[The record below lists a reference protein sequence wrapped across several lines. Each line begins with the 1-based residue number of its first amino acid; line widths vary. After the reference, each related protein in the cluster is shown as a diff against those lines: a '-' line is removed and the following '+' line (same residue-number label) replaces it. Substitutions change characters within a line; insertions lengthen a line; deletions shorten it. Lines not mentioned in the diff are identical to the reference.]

1 MTNKTPT
8 LSLVMIVK
16 NEEHIISECLNSV
29 YKEID
34 RYDITDTGSS
44 DNTIQIIKD
53 FFQEKGIP
61 GEVYESDWKGFGK
74 SRTESL
80 RNADKGGADY
90 SWVID
95 ADDRLEGNL
104 GWKNNTGLDYD
115 VFALNISRGGL
126 NWWRNQIF
134 KNNIGWE
141 YVGVLHEY
149 ANLPTKQT
157 ANGARLNGDY
167 SIDARTM
174 GARTQQFGEDQSAK
188 YRHDAETLIDCLEN
202 PDNPNYDPNNTRY
215 VFYAAQSYFDA
226 QEWEK
231 AIEWYT
237 KRAEM
242 GGWEEEQ
249 WFCVFRIGLSKMF
262 MGDNFAEAQ
271 DHFMQAYNLRPH
283 RAEPMFHL
291 AKTHRLNGNENLAY
305 LLAKGLVNCN
315 PQADIL
321 FIDQTIYDWG
331 IWDEIGATAF
341 KQGDFEVG
349 YKACEKLLKDGK
361 LPQEHLERV
370 TNNFNSY
377 RNALVQQQQAQ
388 QEALQNQQLA
398 QNAKQVESENEKER
412 RAVLRKAKEEQK
424 KRQKRDL
431 NKRNKAKSRSR

>member
-16 NEEHIISECLNSV
+16 DEEHIIRECLESA

-44 DNTIQIIKD
+44 DNTIQVIKD
-53 FFQEKGIP
+53 FFAEKDIP

-95 ADDRLEGNL
+95 ADDRLAGTL
-104 GWKNNTGLDYD
+104 GWKNNQGLDYD
-115 VFALNISRGGL
+115 VFALNIARGGL

-174 GARTQQFGEDQSAK
+174 GARTQQFGED
-188 YRHDAETLIDCLEN
+188 YEPE
-202 PDNPNYDPNNTRY
+202 NTRY
-215 VFYAAQSYFDA
+215 HFYAAQSYFDA
-226 QEWEK
+226 QEWDK
-231 AIEWYT
+231 AVEWYT

-249 WFCVFRIGLSKMF
+249 WFCVFRIGLAKMF
-262 MGDNFAEAQ
+262 MGDRFAEAQ

-305 LLAKGLVNCN
+305 LLAKGLVNCE
-315 PQADIL
+315 PRDDIL
-321 FIDQTIYDWG
+321 FIDNTIYDWG

-341 KQGDFEVG
+341 KQGDFEIG
-349 YKACEKLLKDGK
+349 YRACEKLLNSGK
-361 LPQEHLERV
+361 LPAEHVERV
-370 TNNFNSY
+370 TTNFNSY
-377 RNALVQQQQAQ
+377 KKALLQQQQMQ
-388 QEALQNQQLA
+388 QEAIRKHQQ
-398 QNAKQVESENEKER
+398 QQVESEEEKQR
-412 RAVLRKAKEEQK
+412 RAEARKVKEEQK
-424 KRQKRDL
+424 KRQKRNL

>member
-1 MTNKTPT
+1 MTSKTPT

-16 NEEHIISECLNSV
+16 DEEHIIRECLETV

-44 DNTIQIIKD
+44 DNTIQIIKE
-53 FFQEKGIP
+53 FFDEKGIP

-80 RNADKGGADY
+80 RNADKGGAEY

-95 ADDRLEGNL
+95 ADDRLEGTID
-104 GWKNNTGLDYD
+104 WKNNKGLDYD

-134 KNNIGWE
+134 KNGIGWE

-149 ANLPTKQT
+149 ANCPSKKTP
-157 ANGARLNGDY
+157 NGARLNGSY
-167 SIDARTM
+167 AIDARTM
-174 GARTQQFGEDQSAK
+174 GARTQQFGEDQAAK
-188 YRHDAETLIDCLEN
+188 YRADAETLVDCLTN
-202 PDNPNYDPNNTRY
+202 PENPNYDPDNLRY
-215 VFYAAQSYFDA
+215 YFYAAQSYFDA
-226 QEWEK
+226 QDWDK
-231 AIEWYT
+231 AIEWYS
-237 KRAEM
+237 KRAEL

-249 WFCVFRIGLSKMF
+249 WFCVFRIGLAKML
-262 MGDNFAEAQ
+262 GGKSFAEAQ
-271 DHFMQAYNLRPH
+271 DHFLQAYNLRPH
-283 RAEPMFHL
+283 RAEPVFHL
-291 AKTHRLNGNENLAY
+291 AKTHRLNGNDNVAY
-305 LLAKGLVNCN
+305 ILAKGLVNCH
-315 PQADIL
+315 PQNDIL

-349 YKACEKLLKDGK
+349 FRACEKILSEGK
-361 LPQEHLERV
+361 LPQEHVERV

-377 RNALVQQQQAQ
+377 RNALVQQQQMQ
-388 QEALQNQQLA
+388 QEAVQNQQ
-398 QNAKQVESENEKER
+398 QQIQQESAEDKEK

-424 KRQKRDL
+424 KRQKRNL